1 VVNPWKFKKNVLP
14 TNRYG
19 TYSFMGDSLEPAL
32 APVPAKK
39 SGFDQLRLHNAEY
52 IVNNVPR

>member
-1 VVNPWKFKKNVLP
+1 
-14 TNRYG
+14 
-19 TYSFMGDSLEPAL
+19 MGDSLEPAL

-52 IVNNVPR
+52 IVNNVPRWLYQYLPIAVNNIKI